1 MSREQELIDRTPSP
15 TTVASLTAD
24 LVALGVESG
33 GVVPGEVL
41 MVHSSLA
48 ALGWV
53 AGGAQAVVEALF
65 AAVGPAGTLVM
76 PTHSGQLTD
85 PAGWEHPP
93 VPDAWVDVIRAAT
106 PVFDPDLTPC
116 REMGAIVDCF
126 RHHRATVRSAHPVL
140 SLAANGPCAAEIA
153 RDHALSP
160 ALGEGSPIAR
170 LYDLDAQVLLLGVG
184 HANDTALHLAEY
196 RATWPAKMETTEGV
210 ALMVDGERRWV
221 SYTDLDLVADDF
233 ESIGEAFA
241 ATGGEQRGRVA
252 LAEARLCRVRAIVD
266 FAVAWMTA
274 NRG

>member
-15 TTVASLTAD
+15 ATVASMTAD
-24 LVALGVESG
+24 LAALGLVPG
-33 GVVPGEVL
+33 GVVPGEVV

-53 AGGAQAVVEALF
+53 AGGAHAVVDALR

-85 PAGWEHPP
+85 PARWEHPP
-93 VPDAWVDVIRAAT
+93 VPAAWVDVIRAAT

-126 RHHRATVRSAHPVL
+126 RHHRATVRSAHPLL
-140 SLAANGPCAAEIA
+140 SFAANGPRAGAIIG
-153 RDHALSP
+153 DHALTP
-160 ALGEGSPIAR
+160 ALGEGSPVAR
-170 LYDLDAQVLLLGVG
+170 LYDLDAQILLLGVG

-196 RATWPAKMETTEGV
+196 RATWPGKEETTEGV
-210 ALMVDGERRWV
+210 ALSVDGERRWV
-221 SYTDLDLVADDF
+221 TYTDLDLVADDF
-233 ESIGEAFA
+233 DAIGEAFA
-241 ATGGEQRGRVA
+241 ATGGERHGQVA
-252 LAEARLCRVRAIVD
+252 LGAARLCRVRAIVD
-266 FAVAWMTA
+266 FAADWMTA